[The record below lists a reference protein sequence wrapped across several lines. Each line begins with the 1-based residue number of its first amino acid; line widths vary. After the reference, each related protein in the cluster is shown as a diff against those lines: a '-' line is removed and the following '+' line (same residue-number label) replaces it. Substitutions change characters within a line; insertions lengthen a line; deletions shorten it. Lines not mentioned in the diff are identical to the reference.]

1 MTLSEKMRR
10 LAEVSQEIEAL
21 TATLLDEKRDLE
33 NEIEAEV
40 LELGQSIAV
49 DNVTAKYS
57 KGRGGYDY
65 AGAYEDV
72 MSGVEEMEDVV
83 TASQLKDKHT
93 EIVRKFDEKAWCID
107 WLGKVSAENLFKQHY
122 TAGSPS
128 VSIVIK

>member
-33 NEIEAEV
+33 EEVKAEV
-40 LELGQSIAV
+40 LVLGQSIAV

-57 KGRGGYDY
+57 KGRGRYDY

-72 MSGVEEMEDVV
+72 MSEVEEVEDVA
-83 TASQLKDKHT
+83 TASQLKDTHI
-93 EIVRKFDEKAWCID
+93 EIIRKFDEKAWCVD
-107 WLGKVSAENLFKQHY
+107 WLGKVSAENLFKEHY
-122 TAGSPS
+122 MAGNPS